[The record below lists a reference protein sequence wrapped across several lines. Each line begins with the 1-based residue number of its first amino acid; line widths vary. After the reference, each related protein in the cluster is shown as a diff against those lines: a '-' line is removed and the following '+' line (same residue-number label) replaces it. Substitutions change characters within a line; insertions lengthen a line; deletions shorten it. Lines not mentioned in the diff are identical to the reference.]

1 MKNMKIPAGDVFA
14 IYIGCV
20 LRYNYIALYGAFLD
34 NFNHEPSVGGAAGDV
49 YKTKQGG
56 TPSMKKILATLLALV
71 MLCGMSGAVA
81 ENADVT
87 GKVVIYTSM
96 YQDIC
101 DLMSEALKAEFPNA
115 EIEFFQGGTGTLQ
128 TKVAGEMES
137 GKLGCDMLMVAEPA
151 YSLELKEG
159 GWLYPYL
166 TEARNN
172 MRFPFD
178 EEGYWYC
185 VRVCSM
191 GLAYN
196 PEMYTKEEIPTSY
209 EAFANDERF
218 KGTLSMS
225 NPLTSGTAMATI
237 VGLLD
242 KFGEE
247 YFVNLGKQNVMIES
261 GSSALA
267 KLETGECTAVMILEE
282 SVLKKREEEGST
294 LEWFIPDDGNVLIPS
309 TVMTV
314 APEKS
319 ANNNAAACEAITDW
333 LLSDEGQSYI
343 VKGWMHS
350 VLTDY
355 AAEPYDGK
363 STQELMDTN
372 IEVDWEKCYKERDTI
387 RTLFQENV
395 TVE

>member
-1 MKNMKIPAGDVFA
+1 
-14 IYIGCV
+14 
-20 LRYNYIALYGAFLD
+20 
-34 NFNHEPSVGGAAGDV
+34 
-49 YKTKQGG
+49 
-56 TPSMKKILATLLALV
+56 MKKLLATLLALL

-81 ENADVT
+81 ENADIT
-87 GKVVIYTSM
+87 GKVIIYTSM

-101 DLMSEALKAEFPNA
+101 DMMSEALKAQFPNA

-159 GWLYPYL
+159 GW
-166 TEARNN
+166 
-172 MRFPFD
+172 
-178 EEGYWYC
+178 YC
-185 VRVCSM
+185 VRVCTM
-191 GLAYN
+191 GFAYN
-196 PEMYTKEEIPTSY
+196 PEMYSKEEIPTSY
-209 EAFANDERF
+209 EAFAYDEQF
-218 KGTLSMS
+218 KNTLSMS

-242 KFGEE
+242 KFGED
-247 YFVNLGKQNVMIES
+247 YFVALGNQNVMIES

-267 KLETGECTAVMILEE
+267 KLETGECSVVMILEE

-319 ANNNAAACEAITDW
+319 ANNNVAACEAITDW
-333 LLSDEGQSYI
+333 LLSEEGQSYI

-355 AAEPYDGK
+355 PTEPYDGK
-363 STQELMDTN
+363 PTQELMDTN
-372 IEVDWEKCYKERDTI
+372 IEVDWEKCYTERDSI
-387 RTLFQENV
+387 RALFQENV

>member
-1 MKNMKIPAGDVFA
+1 
-14 IYIGCV
+14 
-20 LRYNYIALYGAFLD
+20 
-34 NFNHEPSVGGAAGDV
+34 
-49 YKTKQGG
+49 
-56 TPSMKKILATLLALV
+56 MKKLLATLLAV
-71 MLCGMSGAVA
+71 AMLLGMSSAVA

-87 GKVVIYTSM
+87 GKVIIYTSM

-101 DLMSEALKAEFPNA
+101 DLMSDALKAEFPNA

-128 TKVAGEMES
+128 TKIAGEMES

-159 GWLYPYL
+159 GWLHAYL

-185 VRVCSM
+185 VRVCTM
-191 GLAYN
+191 GFAYN
-196 PEMYTKEEIPTSY
+196 PEMYTKDQIPTSY
-209 EAFANDERF
+209 EAFANNEAF

-242 KFGEE
+242 KFGED
-247 YFVNLGKQNVMIES
+247 YFVALGKQNVMIES

-282 SVLKKREEEGST
+282 SVLKKREEEGSA
-294 LEWFIPDDGNVLIPS
+294 LEWFIPDDGNVVVPS

-314 APEKS
+314 AGDKS
-319 ANNNAAACEAITDW
+319 ANNNIAACEAITDW
-333 LLSDEGQSYI
+333 LLSEEGQSYI

-350 VLTDY
+350 VLKDFPN
-355 AAEPYDGK
+355 EPYDGK
-363 STQELMDTN
+363 ATQELIDTN
-372 IEVDWEKCYKERDTI
+372 IEVDWEKCYKERDAI
-387 RTLFQENV
+387 RTMFQEHV

>member
-1 MKNMKIPAGDVFA
+1 
-14 IYIGCV
+14 
-20 LRYNYIALYGAFLD
+20 
-34 NFNHEPSVGGAAGDV
+34 
-49 YKTKQGG
+49 
-56 TPSMKKILATLLALV
+56 MKKLLATLLTLALLLGGSSALASNTEV
-71 MLCGMSGAVA
+71 S
-81 ENADVT
+81 
-87 GKVVIYTSM
+87 GKVIIYTSM

-101 DLMSEALKAEFPNA
+101 DMMSEALKAEFPNC

-128 TKVAGEMES
+128 TKIAGEMES

-159 GWLYPYL
+159 GWLHPYL

-172 MRFPFD
+172 MRFDFD

-196 PEMYTKEEIPTSY
+196 PDMYAKEEIPTSY
-209 EAFANDERF
+209 EAFAYDTEAA
-218 KGTLSMS
+218 GMISMS

-242 KFGEE
+242 KYGEE
-247 YFVNLGKQNVMIES
+247 YFDALGKQNVMIES

-267 KLETGECTAVMILEE
+267 KLETGECKVIMILEE

-294 LEWFIPDDGNVLIPS
+294 LEWFIPDDGNVLVPS

-314 APEKS
+314 DPAKS

-333 LLSDEGQSYI
+333 LLSEEGQSYI

-355 AAEPYDGK
+355 PTEPYDGA
-363 STQELMDTN
+363 STVDLKGKD
-372 IEVDWEKCYKERDTI
+372 IPVDWEKCYKERDTI
-387 RTLFQENV
+387 RTMFQEKV

>member
-1 MKNMKIPAGDVFA
+1 
-14 IYIGCV
+14 
-20 LRYNYIALYGAFLD
+20 
-34 NFNHEPSVGGAAGDV
+34 
-49 YKTKQGG
+49 
-56 TPSMKKILATLLALV
+56 MKKLLATLLALL

-87 GKVVIYTSM
+87 GKVIIYTSM

-101 DLMSEALKAEFPNA
+101 DMMSEALKAEFPNA

-159 GWLYPYL
+159 GWLHPYL

-172 MRFPFD
+172 MRFPYD

-185 VRVCSM
+185 VRVCTM
-191 GLAYN
+191 GFAYN
-196 PEMYTKEEIPTSY
+196 PEMYSKEEIPTSY
-209 EAFANDERF
+209 EAFAYDEQF
-218 KGTLSMS
+218 K
-225 NPLTSGTAMATI
+225 
-237 VGLLD
+237 
-242 KFGEE
+242 K
-247 YFVNLGKQNVMIES
+247 
-261 GSSALA
+261 LA
-267 KLETGECTAVMILEE
+267 KLETGECSVVMILEE

-319 ANNNAAACEAITDW
+319 ANNNVAACEAITDW

-355 AAEPYDGK
+355 PTEPYDGK
-363 STQELMDTN
+363 PTQELMDTN
-372 IEVDWEKCYKERDTI
+372 IEVDWEKCYTERDSI
-387 RTLFQENV
+387 RALFQENV

>member
-1 MKNMKIPAGDVFA
+1 
-14 IYIGCV
+14 
-20 LRYNYIALYGAFLD
+20 
-34 NFNHEPSVGGAAGDV
+34 
-49 YKTKQGG
+49 
-56 TPSMKKILATLLALV
+56 MKKLLATLLTLVLLLGGSSALASNTEV
-71 MLCGMSGAVA
+71 S
-81 ENADVT
+81 
-87 GKVVIYTSM
+87 GKVIIYTSM

-101 DLMSEALKAEFPNA
+101 DMMSEALKAEFPNC

-128 TKVAGEMES
+128 TKIAGEMES

-159 GWLYPYL
+159 GWLHPYL

-172 MRFPFD
+172 MRFDYD

-196 PEMYTKEEIPTSY
+196 PDMYAKEEIPTSY
-209 EAFANDERF
+209 EAFAYDAEAA
-218 KGTLSMS
+218 GMISMS

-242 KFGEE
+242 KYGEE
-247 YFVNLGKQNVMIES
+247 YFDALGKQNVMIES

-267 KLETGECTAVMILEE
+267 KLETGECKVIMILEE

-294 LEWFIPDDGNVLIPS
+294 LEWFIPDDGNVLVPS

-314 APEKS
+314 DPAKS
-319 ANNNAAACEAITDW
+319 ANSNATACEAITDW
-333 LLSDEGQSYI
+333 LLSEEGQSYI

-355 AAEPYDGK
+355 PAEPYDGA
-363 STQELMDTN
+363 STVDLKGKD
-372 IEVDWEKCYKERDTI
+372 IPVDWEKCYKERDTI
-387 RTLFQENV
+387 RTMFQEKV